1 MLLFVGNLKIGDH
14 FEYQTMAEL
23 ENEQYFL
30 KEGLLRLKEENE
42 ALQKDLELAG
52 ELGKSLLENNHELE
66 RKLDE
71 VNSEYVCS
79 LEKIEVN

>member
-1 MLLFVGNLKIGDH
+1 
-14 FEYQTMAEL
+14 MAEL